1 MRNGLANPLTPAHT
15 VRQGTQTTEPGIEG
29 SIITPGTH
37 ATGKNAQAFLP
48 CSRLGDILINNDLT
62 TQAIEWAMNGLE
74 RRSQVTAN
82 NIANAEVPNFRA
94 SRISFEGQLRD
105 ALQRS
110 SLDTTQSMTATPT
123 TDPAGPNGNNVGLE
137 NELVSLIETNL
148 RQDAM
153 VQAFNY
159 KAGLLRTAMRGN
171 GA

>member
-1 MRNGLANPLTPAHT
+1 
-15 VRQGTQTTEPGIEG
+15 
-29 SIITPGTH
+29 
-37 ATGKNAQAFLP
+37 
-48 CSRLGDILINNDLT
+48 LINNDLT

-94 SRISFEGQLRD
+94 SRISFEGQLKE

-110 SLDTTQSMTATPT
+110 SLDTGQTMATT
-123 TDPAGPNGNNVGLE
+123 STSDPVGPNGNNVGLE

-159 KAGLLRTAMRGN
+159 KAGLLRTAMRGT

>member
-1 MRNGLANPLTPAHT
+1 
-15 VRQGTQTTEPGIEG
+15 
-29 SIITPGTH
+29 
-37 ATGKNAQAFLP
+37 
-48 CSRLGDILINNDLT
+48 LINNDLT

-82 NIANAEVPNFRA
+82 NIANSEVPNFRA

-105 ALQRS
+105 AIQRAD
-110 SLDTTQSMTATPT
+110 LDSGPAITTEQTMDA
-123 TDPAGPNGNNVGLE
+123 AGPNGNNVGLE

-159 KAGLLRTAMRGN
+159 KAGLLRTAMRGT

>member
-1 MRNGLANPLTPAHT
+1 M
-15 VRQGTQTTEPGIEG
+15 
-29 SIITPGTH
+29 
-37 ATGKNAQAFLP
+37 
-48 CSRLGDILINNDLT
+48 INNDLT

-82 NIANAEVPNFRA
+82 NIANSEVPNYKA

-105 ALQRS
+105 ALHRS
-110 SLDTTQSMTATPT
+110 TLDGGQTMTTT
-123 TDPAGPNGNNVGLE
+123 TTSDPAGPNGNNVGLE
-137 NELVSLIETNL
+137 DELVSLIETNL

-159 KAGLLRTAMRGN
+159 KAGLLRTAMRGT

>member
-1 MRNGLANPLTPAHT
+1 M
-15 VRQGTQTTEPGIEG
+15 
-29 SIITPGTH
+29 
-37 ATGKNAQAFLP
+37 
-48 CSRLGDILINNDLT
+48 INNDLT

-82 NIANAEVPNFRA
+82 NIANSEVPNYKA

-110 SLDTTQSMTATPT
+110 TLDSQTMTTT
-123 TDPAGPNGNNVGLE
+123 TTSDPAGPNGNNVGLE
-137 NELVSLIETNL
+137 DELVSLIETNL

-159 KAGLLRTAMRGN
+159 KAGLFRTAMRGN

>member
-1 MRNGLANPLTPAHT
+1 M
-15 VRQGTQTTEPGIEG
+15 
-29 SIITPGTH
+29 
-37 ATGKNAQAFLP
+37 
-48 CSRLGDILINNDLT
+48 INNDLT

-105 ALQRS
+105 AIQRAD
-110 SLDTTQSMTATPT
+110 LDTEPSMTTAQT
-123 TDPAGPNGNNVGLE
+123 TDPVGPNGNNVGLE
-137 NELVSLIETNL
+137 DELVSLIETNL

-159 KAGLLRTAMRGN
+159 KAGLLRTAMRGS

>member
-1 MRNGLANPLTPAHT
+1 M
-15 VRQGTQTTEPGIEG
+15 
-29 SIITPGTH
+29 
-37 ATGKNAQAFLP
+37 
-48 CSRLGDILINNDLT
+48 INNDLT

-105 ALQRS
+105 AIQRS
-110 SLDTTQSMTATPT
+110 DLDTEPALSSAQT
-123 TDPAGPNGNNVGLE
+123 TDPVGPNGNNVGLE
-137 NELVSLIETNL
+137 DELVSLIETNL